1 MANPPYGDSSKDPI
15 APTYG
20 TGSVSIVSGI
30 NTQETGVN
38 STVGDF
44 LNDNAAPGSANGYVN
59 NFTYYGSSQMSRA
72 GGYNN
77 GWNNGCL
84 SHAGFGI
91 PPTYSSGLVS
101 FGNTGRQA

>member
-1 MANPPYGDSSKDPI
+1 MANLLNSASDPI

-20 TGSVSIVSGI
+20 TGAMSIISGI
-30 NTQETGVN
+30 NTVESGVN

-44 LNDNAAPGSANGYVN
+44 LNDSASATGANGYVN
-59 NFTYYGSSQMSRA
+59 NFTDYGTSSLSRC
-72 GGYNN
+72 GGFNN
-77 GWNNGCL
+77 GWANGCL
-84 SHAGFGI
+84 SHQGFGV

>member
-1 MANPPYGDSSKDPI
+1 MGLNLLNSSADPL

-20 TGSVSIVSGI
+20 TGAVSIVSGI
-30 NTQETGVN
+30 NTQQAGVN

-44 LNDNAAPGSANGYVN
+44 LNDAAVPGQPNGYTN
-59 NFTYYGSSQMSRA
+59 NFTNYAASGMSRA

-77 GWNNGCL
+77 GWCNGSL
-84 SHAGFGI
+84 SHQGFGI
-91 PPTYSSGLVS
+91 PPTYSSGLLS

>member
-1 MANPPYGDSSKDPI
+1 MGLNLLNSAADPK

-20 TGSVSIVSGI
+20 TGAVSIVSGI

-44 LNDNAAPGSANGYVN
+44 LNDNALPGGANGYTN
-59 NFTYYGSSQMSRA
+59 NFTDYGNSTMNRA
-72 GGYNN
+72 GGFNN
-77 GWNNGCL
+77 GWANGCL

>member
-1 MANPPYGDSSKDPI
+1 MGVNLLNSAADPI

-20 TGSVSIVSGI
+20 TGALSIVSGI
-30 NTQETGVN
+30 NVQETGVN

-44 LNDNAAPGSANGYVN
+44 LNDASVPGQPNGYAN
-59 NFTYYGSSQMSRA
+59 AFSAYQCGLNRA
-72 GGYNN
+72 GGFNN
-77 GWNNGCL
+77 GWTNGCL
-84 SHAGFGI
+84 SHSGFGV

>member
-1 MANPPYGDSSKDPI
+1 MGLNLLNSANDPI

-20 TGSVSIVSGI
+20 TGAVSIMSGV
-30 NTQETGVN
+30 NTAQAGVN

-44 LNDNAAPGSANGYVN
+44 LNDSAAPGQPNGYIN
-59 NFTYYGSSQMSRA
+59 NFTSYGSSGMNRV
-72 GGYNN
+72 GGFNS
-77 GWNNGCL
+77 GWANGCL
-84 SHAGFGI
+84 SHQGFGI